1 MSTYFEARNDDDV
14 LQINDEV
21 KPLCILKTENL
32 WKYYIESRAFRV
44 SRWLSEVNYPKPE
57 TGLPF
62 LAHTFELPVINGT
75 SYYISNN
82 YSDDYIGFFMNIG
95 AVPTLNKN
103 TSGMVVTEYSE
114 PKVIICMFDA
124 YNMGFDDAYRIYD
137 SKIVAENIKVY
148 TVGAVS
154 GKATTHGTGVEIYNA
169 NGDKVFSSEFPPI
182 RILKYFTEQNISE
195 TDTLKIPRPE
205 NELTFTENVY
215 EYNKRIAF
223 NTNINFFGAS
233 WNSRE
238 DYMAGSRFPMYLLS
252 KTKLRTAMAL
262 GIAISSDGY
271 EVYDQ
276 VVLGRPDYLITA
288 AEPRINN
295 YTSYTI
301 IDASLL
307 S

>member
-21 KPLCILKTENL
+21 KPLCVLKVESL
-32 WKYYIESRAFRV
+32 WKYYVESRAFRV
-44 SRWLSEVNYPKPE
+44 NRWLSEENYPKSE

-62 LAHTFELPVINGT
+62 TAYTFELPVIEGI

-82 YSDDYIGFFMNIG
+82 YSDEYIGLFMNVG
-95 AVPTLNKN
+95 AVPTRNKN
-103 TSGMVVTEYSE
+103 TSGIVVTEYSD

-137 SKIVAENIKVY
+137 PKIVFENIKVY

-154 GKATTHGTGVEIYNA
+154 GKAATHGTGVEIYNA
-169 NGDKVFSSEFPPI
+169 DGNRVFSSAFPPI
-182 RILKYFTEQNISE
+182 RILKQFTEKNISE
-195 TDTLKIPRPE
+195 TDTLKMPRAD
-205 NELTFTENVY
+205 NKLMFTEDVY
-215 EYNKRIAF
+215 EYSKSIAF

-233 WNSRE
+233 WNSKE
-238 DYMAGSRFPMYLLS
+238 DSLAGSRFPMYLLGRN
-252 KTKLRTAMAL
+252 KLRTAMAL
-262 GIAISSDGY
+262 GMAISSDGY

-276 VVLGRPDYLITA
+276 YVLGRPDYLITA
-288 AEPRINN
+288 AEPRVNN